1 MAAIATIASG
11 HDPAYYT
18 QAAKGPEYYSS
29 AAGKSGME
37 PAGTWTG
44 AGCPELGLAIGT
56 AVNPGVFVSL
66 FGEHKDPRD
75 GSRLGRAMSR
85 YRDWRAG
92 YDEALKAEPEA
103 TAERR
108 AELRDEAKSQVR
120 QAVPYFDVTFSPS
133 KSITLLHASFMA
145 NMGAALDRGSL
156 QDAGYW
162 AAAAD
167 EVWDCVSAGSQAML
181 DYLQEHAGYT
191 RSGYHGTSASGVS
204 SGRWEDAHEWVVGSF
219 RQHTSRSGDP
229 QLHIH
234 NVILNR
240 VRRERDGQWRTLD
253 GKALY
258 RERAA
263 AAAQGALVME
273 NALTNVLGV
282 EWAQRPDG
290 HGREIKGVSQEI
302 MDEFSKRTR
311 QEIASVLGGLI
322 EAYKAERGHDP
333 DARALGSLR
342 LHANKLSRAAKSD
355 SEPGDLRAHVRE
367 WAKQARC
374 AEGQALEPLGA
385 AVSNRKGQRSAAAAP
400 EREPVMVPGRPVLTP
415 GQEHRLMTAALE
427 LVQSAQPAWT
437 RSALHRAL
445 GELLPAYTAPMDDDE
460 AGGLLPALVNR
471 VLAGEAGRVILLEA
485 PEWPAVPE
493 SLRRR
498 NGESMF
504 TAHHAER
511 YATEAQLGMEERIII
526 TAARRGP
533 QVPRLAPATAAR
545 LLGSDQAQL
554 EAQLDRDV
562 SADVTTETGSGL
574 HLDQAAAAYRLMTS
588 DRRAEVMIGPAG
600 TGKTRTVVAMA
611 RAWREASPGA
621 RVVGLTASQQAAQV
635 LIAEGLTDSYNIDRF
650 LTDPRLQ
657 AMAPGA
663 LLILDEG
670 SMTSMRHYDTLL
682 RIAEAKAAK
691 VVIAGDPHQL
701 GAVTGAGGMMM
712 LSRQLGHVQLGEPMR
727 FRAPWER
734 EASLRLR
741 AGDVSV
747 LTEYDQQGRLRYG
760 TREEMTEA
768 AYQHWLADYLDG
780 KHSALITHDQADAD
794 EMSRRARGDLIR
806 YGRVSAAGG
815 EVSLRSD
822 ARASAGD
829 RIMARANDH
838 DQSVGV
844 PCRGL
849 SNRDVLEVL
858 STGAGRDGREL
869 EVRLLLGRDSEGAEQ
884 WGAPFRLSRRYVAE
898 QCHLAYGMTVHSVE
912 GSTFG
917 DSSYSLIRASDTRKT
932 LYTAMTRGREQNIAF
947 VAADTAPPDAPDSTT
962 PRPERPAEADPEIA
976 RARALERERAGL
988 PPEDAGPGPDG
999 DTVTVLAQVVGR
1011 DDADLAA
1018 GETLAKAYSDAD
1030 HLADLG
1036 HRWMELVKEEQRE
1049 RWSQVLRD
1057 TLPAHLSAEALD
1069 DPALTWLFR
1078 ELRTAELA
1086 GRDGA
1091 GVLADAVEMRPLTG
1105 IRDTARVLHGRVR
1118 ILTRDAQV
1126 QIGRTWAER
1135 LPDVAHPDWRRYM
1148 AELAEAMDA
1157 RVQRLG
1163 EHAADTAPL
1172 WAMRALGPVP
1182 DDPSARAEWQER
1194 ASVVAAYREMH
1205 GYDNPG
1211 DPIGPQPSRV
1221 SPEARAEWHSAQAAL
1236 GRVDGMDLLGV
1247 PDEVLEVRRGLY
1259 EQETAWAPEHVGEQ
1273 LRLARMAAIDA
1284 RGREA
1289 RSEHEERAAATAEA
1303 RSVHA
1308 RNKAIWAAAKAKAY
1322 EAMSAYE
1329 KADLARREW
1338 ARVTEATRRAALA
1351 ADLELRRRHPERM
1364 REQLRSAE
1372 PESTLAQAQARG
1384 KPAVQETLPAMPQP
1398 GREPEITT
1406 RRQED
1411 ARMLAALGL
1420 TPETAADPVPG
1431 HVRRVAEHAR
1441 ATEEFL
1447 AGLRSMPEPSA
1458 NADEMSPGEAWAVAA
1473 GRQRDSVLQPPEP
1486 LVPAAPQVTQPHA
1499 EAEPEAGA

>member
-1 MAAIATIASG
+1 MFT
-11 HDPAYYT
+11 
-18 QAAKGPEYYSS
+18 
-29 AAGKSGME
+29 
-37 PAGTWTG
+37 
-44 AGCPELGLAIGT
+44 
-56 AVNPGVFVSL
+56 
-66 FGEHKDPRD
+66 
-75 GSRLGRAMSR
+75 
-85 YRDWRAG
+85 
-92 YDEALKAEPEA
+92 
-103 TAERR
+103 
-108 AELRDEAKSQVR
+108 
-120 QAVPYFDVTFSPS
+120 
-133 KSITLLHASFMA
+133 
-145 NMGAALDRGSL
+145 
-156 QDAGYW
+156 
-162 AAAAD
+162 
-167 EVWDCVSAGSQAML
+167 
-181 DYLQEHAGYT
+181 
-191 RSGYHGTSASGVS
+191 
-204 SGRWEDAHEWVVGSF
+204 
-219 RQHTSRSGDP
+219 
-229 QLHIH
+229 
-234 NVILNR
+234 
-240 VRRERDGQWRTLD
+240 
-253 GKALY
+253 
-258 RERAA
+258 
-263 AAAQGALVME
+263 
-273 NALTNVLGV
+273 NAFGV
-282 EWAQRPDG
+282 EWGQRPDG

-322 EAYKAERGHDP
+322 EAYKADHGHDP

-342 LHANKLSRAAKSD
+342 LHANKLSRAAKGD
-355 SEPGDLRAHVRE
+355 SEPA
-367 WAKQARC
+367 
-374 AEGQALEPLGA
+374 
-385 AVSNRKGQRSAAAAP
+385 
-400 EREPVMVPGRPVLTP
+400 MIPGRPVLTP

-460 AGGLLPALVNR
+460 AGGLLPALVDR
-471 VLAGEAGRVILLEA
+471 VLGGEAGRVVLLEA
-485 PEWPAVPE
+485 PQWPAVPE

-511 YATEAQLGMEERIII
+511 YATEAQLGMEERII
-526 TAARRGP
+526 AAASRRGA
-533 QVPRLAPATAAR
+533 QVPRLVPAAAAR

-554 EAQLDRDV
+554 EAQLSRDV

-600 TGKTRTVVAMA
+600 TGKTRTVAAMA
-611 RAWREASPGA
+611 RAWRAANPGA
-621 RVVGLTASQQAAQV
+621 RIVGLTASQQAAQV
-635 LIAEGLTDSYNIDRF
+635 LIAEGLADSYNIDMF

-682 RIAEAKAAK
+682 RIAEAKGAK
-691 VVIAGDPHQL
+691 VIISGDPHQL
-701 GAVTGAGGMMM
+701 GAITGAGGMMM

-741 AGDVSV
+741 SGDVSV

-768 AYQHWLADYLDG
+768 AYRHWLSDYLAG
-780 KHSALITHDQADAD
+780 KHSVLIAHDQADAD
-794 EMSRRARGDLIR
+794 EMSRRARGDLVR
-806 YGRVSAAGG
+806 YGRVAPGG
-815 EVSLRSD
+815 EVSLRHG
-822 ARASAGD
+822 AVASAGD
-829 RIMARANDH
+829 RIMARQNDH
-838 DQSVGV
+838 DQPVGV
-844 PCRGL
+844 PGRGL
-849 SNRDVLEVL
+849 SNRDVVEVIR
-858 STGAGRDGREL
+858 THAGRDV
-869 EVRLLLGRDSEGAEQ
+869 EVRLLLGRDSEGTEQ
-884 WGAPFRLSRRYVAE
+884 WGVPFRLSRRYIAV
-898 QCHLAYGMTVHSVE
+898 QCHLAYGVTVHSVE

-932 LYTAMTRGREQNIAF
+932 LYTAMTRGRDQNIAF
-947 VAADTAPPDAPDSTT
+947 VAGEPAPPDAPDATT
-962 PRPERPAEADPEIA
+962 ARPERPAEADPEIA
-976 RARALERERAGL
+976 RSRALERERSGL
-988 PPEDAGPGPDG
+988 LPEDASAAGPDG
-999 DTVTVLAQVVGR
+999 DAISVLAQVVRR
-1011 DDADLAA
+1011 DDADLGA
-1018 GETLAKAYSDAD
+1018 GETLTKAYSDAD
-1030 HLADLG
+1030 HLADFG

-1069 DPALTWLFR
+1069 DAALTWLFR

-1086 GRDGA
+1086 GRDGS
-1091 GVLADAVEMRPLTG
+1091 GVLAEAVEMRPLTG
-1105 IRDTARVLHGRVR
+1105 IRDVARVLHGRVR

-1126 QIGRTWAER
+1126 QIGRTWSER
-1135 LPDVAHPDWRRYM
+1135 LPDLADPDRRRYM

-1157 RVQRLG
+1157 RVRRLG
-1163 EHAADTAPL
+1163 QHASDTAPL
-1172 WAMRALGPVP
+1172 WATRALGPVP

-1221 SPEARAEWHSAQAAL
+1221 SPEARADWHSALAAL

-1247 PDEVLEVRRGLY
+1247 PDEFLEVRRGLY

-1273 LRLARMAAIDA
+1273 LRLARMAAVDA
-1284 RGREA
+1284 GAREA
-1289 RSEHEERAAATAEA
+1289 RSEHEERAAMTAEV
-1303 RSVHA
+1303 RSAHA
-1308 RNKAIWAAAKAKAY
+1308 RNRAIWAAAKAKAY

-1338 ARVTEATRRAALA
+1338 ARVTETTRRAALA
-1351 ADLELRRRHPERM
+1351 ADLELRRRHPEHI
-1364 REQLRSAE
+1364 REQLRSGE

-1384 KPAVQETLPAMPQP
+1384 EPMVRETLPGMPEP
-1398 GREPEITT
+1398 GQEPEITT

-1420 TPETAADPVPG
+1420 TPETAADPVPR
-1431 HVRRVAEHAR
+1431 HVQQVAEHAR

-1447 AGLRSMPEPSA
+1447 AELRSMPEPSA

-1473 GRQRDSVLQPPEP
+1473 GRQRDSVLQPSEP
-1486 LVPAAPQVTQPHA
+1486 LVPAAPQITQPHA

>member
-29 AAGKSGME
+29 AAGRSGME
-37 PAGTWTG
+37 PAGIWTG
-44 AGCPELGLAIGT
+44 AGCPELGLAVGA
-56 AVNPGVFVSL
+56 AVNPEVFVSL

-75 GSRLGRAMSR
+75 GARLGRAMSR

-108 AELRDEAKSQVR
+108 AELRDEAKAQVR

-145 NMGAALDRGSL
+145 NMTAALDRGSL
-156 QDAGYW
+156 QEAGYW

-167 EVWDCVSAGSQAML
+167 DVWDCVSAGSQAML

-191 RSGYHGTSASGVS
+191 RSGYHGTSAGGVS
-204 SGRWEDAHEWVVGSF
+204 SGRWEDAHEWVIGSF

-273 NALTNVLGV
+273 NALTNAFGV

-322 EAYKAERGHDP
+322 EAYKADRGHDP

-342 LHANKLSRAAKSD
+342 LHANKLSRAAKDD
-355 SEPGDLRAHVRE
+355 SEPGDLRAHVRQ
-367 WAKQARC
+367 WAQQARR
-374 AEGQALEPLGA
+374 AEGQALEPLGP
-385 AVSNRKGQRSAAAAP
+385 AVSNRKGPRSGATTA
-400 EREPVMVPGRPVLTP
+400 EHEPVTVPGRPVLTP
-415 GQEHRLMTAALE
+415 GQQHRLMTAALE

-460 AGGLLPALVNR
+460 AGGLLPALTDR
-471 VLAGEAGRVILLEA
+471 VLGGEAGRVVLLEA
-485 PEWPAVPE
+485 PQWPAVPE

-504 TAHHAER
+504 AAHHAER
-511 YATEAQLGMEERIII
+511 YATEAQLGMEERIIT
-526 TAARRGP
+526 TASRRGP
-533 QVPRLAPATAAR
+533 QVPRLAPATAAQ

-554 EAQLDRDV
+554 EAQLSRDV

-600 TGKTRTVVAMA
+600 TGKTRTVAAMA
-611 RAWREASPGA
+611 RAWRAANPGA
-621 RVVGLTASQQAAQV
+621 RVVGLTTSQQAAQV
-635 LIAEGLTDSYNIDRF
+635 LRAEGLADSHNIDMF

-682 RIAEAKAAK
+682 RMAGAKGAK

-734 EASLRLR
+734 QASLRLR
-741 AGDVSV
+741 GGDVSV

-768 AYQHWLADYLDG
+768 AYRHWLADYLAG
-780 KHSALITHDQADAD
+780 KHSALIAHDQADAD
-794 EMSRRARGDLIR
+794 EMSRRARGDLKR
-806 YGRVSAAGG
+806 YGRVAPGG
-815 EVSLRSD
+815 EVSLRRD
-822 ARASAGD
+822 AVASAGD
-829 RIMARANDH
+829 RIMARENDH
-838 DQSVGV
+838 GRPVGV
-844 PCRGL
+844 PGRGL
-849 SNRDVLEVL
+849 SNRDVLEVIR
-858 STGAGRDGREL
+858 TDAGRDGLEV
-869 EVRLLLGRDSEGAEQ
+869 EVRLLLGRDREGTEQ
-884 WGAPFRLSRRYVAE
+884 WGAAFRLSRRCVAA
-898 QCHLAYGMTVHSVE
+898 QCHLAYGVTVHSVE

-932 LYTAMTRGREQNIAF
+932 LYTAMTRGRDQNIAF
-947 VAADTAPPDAPDSTT
+947 VAGEPAPPDAPDATT
-962 PRPERPAEADPEIA
+962 ARPERPAEADPEIA
-976 RARALERERAGL
+976 RSRALGRERSGL
-988 PPEDAGPGPDG
+988 LPEDAGAAGLDG
-999 DTVTVLAQVVGR
+999 DAISVLAQVVRR
-1011 DDADLAA
+1011 DDAGLAA

-1030 HLADLG
+1030 HLADFG

-1069 DPALTWLFR
+1069 DAALTWLFR
-1078 ELRTAELA
+1078 ELRAAELA

-1091 GVLADAVEMRPLTG
+1091 GSWPT
-1105 IRDTARVLHGRVR
+1105 
-1118 ILTRDAQV
+1118 
-1126 QIGRTWAER
+1126 
-1135 LPDVAHPDWRRYM
+1135 
-1148 AELAEAMDA
+1148 
-1157 RVQRLG
+1157 
-1163 EHAADTAPL
+1163 
-1172 WAMRALGPVP
+1172 
-1182 DDPSARAEWQER
+1182 
-1194 ASVVAAYREMH
+1194 
-1205 GYDNPG
+1205 
-1211 DPIGPQPSRV
+1211 PSRCGRSPASGTWRGSCTAV
-1221 SPEARAEWHSAQAAL
+1221 SAS
-1236 GRVDGMDLLGV
+1236 
-1247 PDEVLEVRRGLY
+1247 
-1259 EQETAWAPEHVGEQ
+1259 
-1273 LRLARMAAIDA
+1273 
-1284 RGREA
+1284 
-1289 RSEHEERAAATAEA
+1289 S
-1303 RSVHA
+1303 
-1308 RNKAIWAAAKAKAY
+1308 
-1322 EAMSAYE
+1322 
-1329 KADLARREW
+1329 
-1338 ARVTEATRRAALA
+1338 
-1351 ADLELRRRHPERM
+1351 
-1364 REQLRSAE
+1364 
-1372 PESTLAQAQARG
+1372 
-1384 KPAVQETLPAMPQP
+1384 PAMP
-1398 GREPEITT
+1398 RC
-1406 RRQED
+1406 R
-1411 ARMLAALGL
+1411 
-1420 TPETAADPVPG
+1420 
-1431 HVRRVAEHAR
+1431 
-1441 ATEEFL
+1441 
-1447 AGLRSMPEPSA
+1447 
-1458 NADEMSPGEAWAVAA
+1458 
-1473 GRQRDSVLQPPEP
+1473 
-1486 LVPAAPQVTQPHA
+1486 
-1499 EAEPEAGA
+1499 

>member
-29 AAGKSGME
+29 AAGRSGME

-44 AGCPELGLAIGT
+44 AGCPELGLAVGA
-56 AVNPGVFVSL
+56 AVNPEVFVSL

-92 YDEALKAEPEA
+92 YDEALRAEPEA

-108 AELRDEAKSQVR
+108 AELKGEAKAQVR

-145 NMGAALDRGSL
+145 NMSAALDRGSP

-167 EVWDCVSAGSQAML
+167 AVWDCVSVGSQAML
-181 DYLQEHAGYT
+181 GYLQGHAGYT
-191 RSGYHGTSASGVS
+191 RSGYHGTSATGVS
-204 SGRWEDAHEWVVGSF
+204 SGRWEDAHEWVAASF

-240 VRRERDGQWRTLD
+240 VMRERDGQWRTLD

-273 NALTNVLGV
+273 NGLTNALGV
-282 EWAQRPDG
+282 EWVQRPDG

-322 EAYKAERGHDP
+322 EAYKAEHGHDP

-342 LHANKLSRAAKSD
+342 LHANKLSRAAKGD
-355 SEPGDLRAHVRE
+355 SEPGDLRTHVRE
-367 WAKQARC
+367 WAQQARR
-374 AEGQALEPLGA
+374 AEGQALEPLGP
-385 AVSNRKGQRSAAAAP
+385 AVSNRKGPGAAAAAAEP
-400 EREPVMVPGRPVLTP
+400 EPAVVPGRPVLTP

-427 LVQSAQPAWT
+427 LVQEAQPVWT

-460 AGGLLPALVNR
+460 AAGLLPALADR

-485 PEWPAVPE
+485 PEWPPVPE

-504 TAHHAER
+504 SAHYAER
-511 YATEAQLGMEERIII
+511 YATEAQLNMEERIIA
-526 TAARRGP
+526 TASRRGA
-533 QVPRLAPATAAR
+533 QVPHLAPAEAAQ

-554 EAQLDRDV
+554 EAQLSPGV

-574 HLDQAAAAYRLMTS
+574 HLDQAAAAYRLLTS

-600 TGKTRTVVAMA
+600 TGKTRTVAAMA
-611 RAWREASPGA
+611 RAWSAANPRA
-621 RVVGLTASQQAAQV
+621 RVVGLTTSQQAAQV
-635 LIAEGLTDSYNIDRF
+635 LISEGLDDSHNIDMF
-650 LTDPRLQ
+650 LADLRRQ
-657 AMAPGA
+657 IMAPGA

-670 SMTSMRHYDTLL
+670 SMISMRHYDTLL
-682 RIAEAKAAK
+682 RMAKAKAAK
-691 VVIAGDPHQL
+691 VIITGDPHQL
-701 GAVTGAGGMMM
+701 GAVSGPGGMMM

-727 FRAPWER
+727 FRASWER

-741 AGDVSV
+741 GGDISV

-768 AYQHWLADYLDG
+768 AYRHWLADYLDG

-806 YGRVSAAGG
+806 FGRVSAHD
-815 EVSLRSD
+815 EVSLRND
-822 ARASAGD
+822 AVASAGD
-829 RIMARANDH
+829 RIMARQNDH
-838 DQSVGV
+838 DKPVGV
-844 PCRGL
+844 PGRGL
-849 SNRDVLEVL
+849 SNRDVLKVL
-858 STGAGRDGREL
+858 RTDAGRDGREV
-869 EVRLLLGRDSEGAEQ
+869 EVRLLLGRDSEGTEQ
-884 WGAPFRLSRRYVAE
+884 WGAPFRLSRRYVAAE
-898 QCHLAYGMTVHSVE
+898 CHLAYGMTVHSVE

-917 DSSYSLIRASDTRKT
+917 DCGYSLIRASDTRKT
-932 LYTAMTRGREQNIAF
+932 LYTAMTRGREQNIVF
-947 VAADTAPPDAPDSTT
+947 VAADLAPPDAPDATT
-962 PRPERPAEADPEIA
+962 DRPERPAEADPEIA

-988 PPEDAGPGPDG
+988 PPEDARPGPDG
-999 DTVTVLAQVVGR
+999 DAVSVLAQVVRR
-1011 DDADLAA
+1011 DDSGLAA

-1036 HRWMELVKEEQRE
+1036 HRWTELVKEEQHA
-1049 RWSQVLRD
+1049 RWSQVLRG

-1069 DPALTWLFR
+1069 DAALTWLFR
-1078 ELRTAELA
+1078 ELRAAELA

-1091 GVLADAVEMRPLTG
+1091 GVLAEAVEMRPLTG
-1105 IRDTARVLHGRVR
+1105 IRDVARVLHGRVR

-1126 QIGRTWAER
+1126 QIGRTWSER
-1135 LPDVAHPDWRRYM
+1135 LPDVADPDRRRYM

-1163 EHAADTAPL
+1163 EHAADIAPL
-1172 WAMRALGPVP
+1172 WATRALGPVP

-1221 SPEARAEWHSAQAAL
+1221 SPEARADWHSALSAL
-1236 GRVDGMDLLGV
+1236 GHVDGMDLLGV

-1273 LRLARMAAIDA
+1273 LRLVRMAAADA
-1284 RGREA
+1284 SARQA
-1289 RSEHEERAAATAEA
+1289 RSEQEARAAATDEA
-1303 RSVHA
+1303 RSKHD
-1308 RNKAIWAAAKAKAY
+1308 RNAAIWAAAKAKAY
-1322 EAMSAYE
+1322 QAMTAYE
-1329 KADLARREW
+1329 KAELARREW

-1351 ADLELRRRHPERM
+1351 AELELQRRHPERI

-1372 PESTLAQAQARG
+1372 PRSTLAPAQAHG
-1384 KPAVQETLPAMPQP
+1384 EPVAQEALPGMPRAQQ
-1398 GREPEITT
+1398 ESEINT

-1420 TPETAADPVPG
+1420 TPETAADPVPA
-1431 HVRRVAEHAR
+1431 HVQRVTEHAR
-1441 ATEEFL
+1441 EAEEVL
-1447 AGLRSMPEPSA
+1447 AGIRSMPEPGA
-1458 NADEMSPGEAWAVAA
+1458 DADEMSPGEPWAAAA
-1473 GRQRDSVLQPPEP
+1473 GRQRDAVLQRSEP
-1486 LVPAAPQVTQPHA
+1486 LVPAAPQVTQPRA
-1499 EAEPEAGA
+1499 EAEAAA